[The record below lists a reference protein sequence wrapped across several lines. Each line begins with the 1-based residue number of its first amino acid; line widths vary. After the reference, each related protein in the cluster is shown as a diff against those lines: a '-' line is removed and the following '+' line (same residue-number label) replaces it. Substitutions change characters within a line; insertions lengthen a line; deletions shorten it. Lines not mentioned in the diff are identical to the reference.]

1 MKINTQNLIDI
12 ELDGIDMEDAPDF
25 VDAFIVSAYSTEL
38 HRNLTQEELDKI
50 NTERGDFVYDCV
62 TKQLY

>member
-1 MKINTQNLIDI
+1 MNTQTLIDI

-38 HRNLTQEELDKI
+38 HRHLTQDELDKL
-50 NTERGDFVYDCV
+50 NREHSDFVHDCV
-62 TKQLY
+62 MKQVY